1 MRPSLRR
8 IRSLLARV
16 SAAAILVALTVS
28 PLAAAPALAAP
39 KAGKVVIFVIDQVN
53 LDEMKVA
60 GMPHLKNLIEKG
72 GVGLSSVRSTVLGD
86 PVAQYLSIG
95 AGNKAVGTALTP
107 AQVNTQDLQ
116 EGFGAREFIDGQSA
130 ADIYYERTGRKLF
143 YPQAANLSIGALKD
157 TNKSEQTDAIPG
169 ALGDALKK
177 EGLKTAV
184 IGNAD
189 SGKVFNRSI
198 IDIFMNTRGLVDYG
212 QLGNDVTMRDAG
224 APSGR
229 RTDPDKLFAIFAAA
243 YGQADVVAIEW
254 GDTTRVRYEG
264 AFTTGGREGTLI
276 SKALAN
282 ADGFLGRI
290 IDAVDLKHDL
300 IIVVTPTPSAL
311 DIKANRIVTP
321 VVMAGPGI
329 GQGFLTSASTRRKA
343 VIVNTDIAPTILKY
357 FGVEQPSAMTGR
369 PAYTVGAGSDRLTAA
384 TSLCERW
391 VTVRNLMNTVL
402 RGIAYWD
409 IAILFLFMA
418 LLLPKRFRAQAAR
431 FRWLLLTVP
440 AIPLVILFLPLLNY
454 GSPAL
459 VILEIITGAAA
470 IVALI
475 YWRAKTPVEALGI
488 IGLSVAATLL
498 IDLMTGARL
507 AQDSLL
513 GYSVV
518 NGARFYGIGNEYVGV
533 LIGSLILGVFYIM
546 SYRDGKAGTLNKVA
560 AVSLMVVATVVIGAP
575 QLGAEFGGFLAAILG
590 FGLMSIGYF
599 RGGYKL
605 RDLSILTAAG
615 AATVVLFVF
624 YDLTRGVAGGS
635 HIGRLVSQ
643 TQAEGLS
650 PLLTIIGRKV
660 DMNIKLVQFAF
671 WNWVNVASAA
681 AIGVAFYG
689 LRNLLKL
696 VVQRYRYFTATV
708 VGGLSACVAAL
719 IFNDSGVVAMAM
731 IFLYL
736 VPAML
741 YLMTYE
747 VEV

>member
-1 MRPSLRR
+1 MKPSLRR
-8 IRSLLARV
+8 IRRLLARV
-16 SAAAILVALTVS
+16 SAAAILFVLTVS
-28 PLAAAPALAAP
+28 PLTAAPALAES

-53 LDEMKVA
+53 LDEMKIA
-60 GMPHLKNLIEKG
+60 GMPHLKNLIKNG
-72 GVGLSSVRSTVLGD
+72 GVGLSSDRSTVPGD
-86 PVAQYLSIG
+86 PIAQYLSIG
-95 AGNKAVGTALTP
+95 AGNKATGIAITP
-107 AQVNTQDLQ
+107 GQVNTQDLQ
-116 EGFGAREFIDGQSA
+116 EGFGARESIDGQSA
-130 ADIYYERTGRKLF
+130 ADIFYERTGRQIS

-157 TNKSEQTDAIPG
+157 INISEQTEAVPG

-184 IGNAD
+184 VGNAD
-189 SGKVFNRSI
+189 GGKVLNRSI
-198 IDIFMNTRGLVDYG
+198 IDILMNSRGLVDYG

-229 RTDPDKLFAIFAAA
+229 RTDPDKLFATFAAA
-243 YGQADVVAIEW
+243 YGQADVVAVEW
-254 GDTTRVRYEG
+254 GDTTRVREEG
-264 AFTTGGREGTLI
+264 EFITGGREGTLI
-276 SKALAN
+276 NKSLVN
-282 ADGFLGRI
+282 ADAFLGRI

-300 IIVVTPTPSAL
+300 VIVITPTPSTL
-311 DIKANRIVTP
+311 DVKANRIVTP
-321 VVMAGPGI
+321 VVMAGQGI
-329 GQGFLTSASTRRKA
+329 GQGFLTSASTRREA
-343 VIVNTDIAPTILKY
+343 VIVNTDIAPTILKH
-357 FGVEQPSAMTGR
+357 FGAKQPSALTGR
-369 PAYTVGAGSDRLTAA
+369 PVYTVGTGSDRLVIAA
-384 TSLCERW
+384 SISERW
-391 VTVRNLMNTVL
+391 VTVRNLMNPAL

-409 IAILFLFMA
+409 IAILFFFMA
-418 LLLPKRFRAQAAR
+418 LLLPKRFRKWA
-431 FRWLLLTVP
+431 FKMRWLLLSVP
-440 AIPLVILFLPLLNY
+440 AIPLVVLFLPLLNY
-454 GSPAL
+454 GPPVL
-459 VILEIITGAAA
+459 VILEIIAGTAA

-475 YWRAKTPVEALGI
+475 YWRARTPVEALGV

-498 IDLMTGARL
+498 IDLMTGSGL
-507 AQDSLL
+507 AQDSIL

-518 NGARFYGIGNEYVGV
+518 NGARFYGIGNEFVGV

-546 SYRDGKAGTLNKVA
+546 SYRNGKAGTASKVA
-560 AVSLMVVATVVIGAP
+560 AVSLMIVATVMIGAP

-605 RDLSILTAAG
+605 RDLTVLAVAG
-615 AATVVLFVF
+615 AAVVVVF
-624 YDLTRGVAGGS
+624 ALYDLSRGVAGGS

-643 TQAEGLS
+643 TQAEGPS
-650 PLLTIIGRKV
+650 PLITIIQRKV
-660 DMNIKLVQFAF
+660 EMNVKLVQFAF

-681 AIGVAFYG
+681 AIGLAFYG

-696 VVQRYRYFTATV
+696 VVRRYQYFTATV

-719 IFNDSGVVAMAM
+719 VFNDSGVVAMAM